1 LHGHLDFG
9 KYPCKHI
16 ITSAR
21 ATNQRNR
28 KKPAKTGKMSN
39 LQQMTIEQ
47 LKALC
52 KERNITGYSAP
63 LRDGGKAGLVKFI
76 EQSLN
81 VVESVQVP
89 DQDEDE
95 DDVPGAERVEA
106 GGVEERQTHYCPSC
120 KKWMTRRGFRET
132 MNSDYQ
138 EQLCLVCDTE
148 VLYYLDVRI
157 DDVPGAE
164 RVGAGGVDEVS
175 NDIKILP
182 HTISYVTVG
191 YFLNTK
197 KAISEAG
204 VVEGPAVSEAGGD
217 KKVWVVP
224 KKAAVDPDVDG
235 HLEFHPSVDEGP
247 VVSIDGGVEVPVSSI
262 DGGVE
267 GPVSSIDG
275 DVEGPV
281 SGINNG
287 SNAYVALCLEAAAGS
302 AAVSSI
308 DGVVEGPV
316 VSQSLNLGSEVI
328 VKLDGFSLNGAR
340 GVVAGQ
346 VDSDL
351 ASVSIFNVGDVVVPF
366 CILYPAP
373 SDEPENYSF
382 KLGDEIEVSGY
393 LMDGQ
398 QGVVV
403 GCDSKGINVALKSGA
418 VNRIPAWALKK
429 IENPPPPFSFHQ
441 IIKIHCLLIER
452 VIETWMAHCG
462 AEIEDGLPVFS
473 FQKHHNL
480 QLVTDAAKEDPFL
493 YMALFS
499 DGDKSGWVGLWLS
512 QEESRYFSGDIQRAK
527 EIFSEIKAT
536 VWDFNSLEDISTDTL
551 LKYQK
556 VKWENMG
563 FRQDEDDGMLFFDFE
578 DDRMSHKD
586 DCRFIGNSIIDIDLF
601 EDNYND
607 EAFVPVTINEKK
619 AVLATGTKSEM
630 RDLYKSLYNLLTIW
644 GTP

>member
-1 LHGHLDFG
+1 MTEIAINNLEE
-9 KYPCKHI
+9 
-16 ITSAR
+16 
-21 ATNQRNR
+21 ATVAELIDYCRDN
-28 KKPAKTGKMSN
+28 GF
-39 LQQMTIEQ
+39 
-47 LKALC
+47 
-52 KERNITGYSAP
+52 TGYSKAK
-63 LRDGGKAGLVKFI
+63 REGKAALINWIYEKYGEVYS
-76 EQSLN
+76 EASG
-81 VVESVQVP
+81 VQVP

-95 DDVPGAERVEA
+95 DDVPGAERV
-106 GGVEERQTHYCPSC
+106 
-120 KKWMTRRGFRET
+120 
-132 MNSDYQ
+132 
-138 EQLCLVCDTE
+138 
-148 VLYYLDVRI
+148 
-157 DDVPGAE
+157 
-164 RVGAGGVDEVS
+164 
-175 NDIKILP
+175 
-182 HTISYVTVG
+182 
-191 YFLNTK
+191 
-197 KAISEAG
+197 
-204 VVEGPAVSEAGGD
+204 EAGGD

-235 HLEFHPSVDEGP
+235 HLEFHPSVEVEEEPVSSEAEEMLQTYRELCSPEPRKKYDRVEFACGCKGMTYCDEGQTP
-247 VVSIDGGVEVPVSSI
+247 YVNRSIFCSNHIGQGQEVKLPTSMAMKEGEFRYWITSEIASEAGVVEGPVSSI

-267 GPVSSIDG
+267 GPV
-275 DVEGPV
+275 
-281 SGINNG
+281 
-287 SNAYVALCLEAAAGS
+287 
-302 AAVSSI
+302 
-308 DGVVEGPV
+308 
-316 VSQSLNLGSEVI
+316 VSQSLSLGSEVI

-373 SDEPENYSF
+373 SDEPENYGF